1 MPLVTLGVSV
11 KQTVHFSFFIS
22 VNQLVSACR
31 WNWTTVGIHRQPA
44 DYWSDLA
51 KLVVTGATDGR
62 DVADNNTEVA
72 SGVREGDAH
81 AKHTRTSWQST

>member
-31 WNWTTVGIHRQPA
+31 WNWTTVGDDDVRQ
-44 DYWSDLA
+44 
-51 KLVVTGATDGR
+51 KMTVVSKARGSR
-62 DVADNNTEVA
+62 YSN
-72 SGVREGDAH
+72 R
-81 AKHTRTSWQST
+81 RTSPAILNLALPIRVQLRRYRNLY